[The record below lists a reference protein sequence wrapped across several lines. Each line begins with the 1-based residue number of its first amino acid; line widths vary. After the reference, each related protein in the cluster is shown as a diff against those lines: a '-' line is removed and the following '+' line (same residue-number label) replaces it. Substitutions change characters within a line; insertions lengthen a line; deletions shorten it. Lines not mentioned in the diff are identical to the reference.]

1 MLMLVYGA
9 RDVCKSKL
17 TKKRCINQSFAA
29 MWEEL
34 GRGSSNL
41 QNQFG
46 SRGDKIWKAAVAG
59 ERFLSAMH
67 TWPFAYDV

>member
-9 RDVCKSKL
+9 RDVYKSKL
-17 TKKRCINQSFAA
+17 TKKTCINQSFAA

-46 SRGDKIWKAAVAG
+46 SRGDKI
-59 ERFLSAMH
+59 
-67 TWPFAYDV
+67 

>member
-9 RDVCKSKL
+9 RDVYKSKL
-17 TKKRCINQSFAA
+17 TKKTCINQSFAV

-34 GRGSSNL
+34 GRESSNL

-46 SRGDKIWKAAVAG
+46 SRKDKI
-59 ERFLSAMH
+59 
-67 TWPFAYDV
+67 

>member
-1 MLMLVYGA
+1 MLIGA
-9 RDVCKSKL
+9 RDVYKSKL
-17 TKKRCINQSFAA
+17 TKKTCINQSFAA

-46 SRGDKIWKAAVAG
+46 SRGDKI
-59 ERFLSAMH
+59 
-67 TWPFAYDV
+67 